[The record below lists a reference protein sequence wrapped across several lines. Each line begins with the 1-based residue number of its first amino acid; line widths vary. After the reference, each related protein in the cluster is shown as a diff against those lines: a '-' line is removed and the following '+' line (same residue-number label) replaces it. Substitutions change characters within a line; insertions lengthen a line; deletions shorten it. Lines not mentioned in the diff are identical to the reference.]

1 MKVLK
6 SLKNINKYF
15 KNHKAKILLLSIIIL
30 ASSLISLLYTALWGF
45 ILDNLMQKKFFEAI
59 VFLLLYLVF
68 SILCVLVEVFAR
80 YLQAKLERIII
91 KDIQIDLFG
100 KVIHFPVVAFEEHGV
115 GEYVN
120 RIYHD
125 TDQLLN
131 NFTKFVSLIG
141 SLISV
146 LVIVI
151 VFIKI
156 NIILALEI
164 IAFIIISILITK
176 YFTPVIKKTNKNLK
190 TESDI
195 LAKDSTQILT
205 GIREVKALGIKNRIT
220 DIMSIKIKKLFSS
233 AYENSILSTFHF
245 AVEWI
250 VYGVFEFI
258 IIFTAAFLFYKEYI
272 VFAVLV
278 MVYNYLGRINYALSN
293 YTEFIPSYQKL
304 SVSLERLDNVI
315 NDKMYL
321 PEQFGN
327 NELKNVKGQI
337 EFKNVNFKYANDNK
351 LTLHNISLIIKPNI
365 KTAIVGV
372 SGSGKTSIFNLL
384 LHYFTPTSGQI
395 LLDGVDLQDLSE
407 NTLRENIGVIRQDA
421 FLFNMSII
429 DNFRMV
435 KENVTLKEVRK
446 VCKAAYIDSYIMDLP
461 NGYNTIIGE
470 NGVCL
475 SGGQKQRLAIAR
487 TLLKDPK
494 IILFDEA
501 TSALDNK
508 SQEYIKKTINN
519 LVKNHTIIIIAHR
532 LSTII
537 DADEIILMDK
547 GKIIAKGNH
556 KKLLK
561 NEKYKELYKPDIIR

>member
-100 KVIHFPVVAFEEHGV
+100 KVIHFPAVAFEEHGV

-508 SQEYIKKTINN
+508 
-519 LVKNHTIIIIAHR
+519 LLIIW
-532 LSTII
+532 LK
-537 DADEIILMDK
+537 IIL
-547 GKIIAKGNH
+547 
-556 KKLLK
+556 
-561 NEKYKELYKPDIIR
+561 

>member
-15 KNHKAKILLLSIIIL
+15 KNHKAEILLLSIIIL

-100 KVIHFPVVAFEEHGV
+100 KVIHFPAVAFEEHGV

-220 DIMSIKIKKLFSS
+220 DIMNIKIKKLFSS

-470 NGVCL
+470 NGACL

>member
-100 KVIHFPVVAFEEHGV
+100 KVIHFPAVAFEEHGV